1 METHLGKVPVFK
13 SATRIALEID
23 WNRMRVRE
31 CVMSKLITMEEIM
44 SKQKLEG
51 YLVPVVEL
59 AKYYDTDVTALKRKL
74 KRKGFKIDKAI
85 VMYNG
90 SERSLNVMSAVDAR
104 AFINAPITDNNL
116 ICHDDLDTLLD

>member
-23 WNRMRVRE
+23 RNRIKE
-31 CVMSKLITMEEIM
+31 CVIQLITMEEIM

-74 KRKGFKIDKAI
+74 KRKGFRIDKVIA
-85 VMYNG
+85 MYNG
-90 SERSLNVMSAVDAR
+90 SERSLNVISAVDAR

>member
-1 METHLGKVPVFK
+1 VDRN
-13 SATRIALEID
+13 RIK
-23 WNRMRVRE
+23 E
-31 CVMSKLITMEEIM
+31 CVIQLITMEEIM

-59 AKYYDTDVTALKRKL
+59 SKYYSMDTTAMKRKL
-74 KRKGFKIDKAI
+74 KRRGFLIEKVD

-90 SERSLNVMSAVDAR
+90 EERSLNVISAVDAR

>member
-1 METHLGKVPVFK
+1 MAAHISQVPVFK
-13 SATRIALEID
+13 SATRILVKVD
-23 WNRMRVRE
+23 RNRIKE
-31 CVMSKLITMEEIM
+31 CVIQLITMEEIM

-59 AKYYDTDVTALKRKL
+59 SKYYSMDTTAMKRKL
-74 KRKGFKIDKAI
+74 KRRGFLIEKVD

-90 SERSLNVMSAVDAR
+90 EERSLNVISAVDAR

-116 ICHDDLDTLLD
+116 ICHDDLETLLD

>member
-1 METHLGKVPVFK
+1 METNLSKVPVFK
-13 SATRIALEID
+13 SAARILVMVDRNKIK
-23 WNRMRVRE
+23 E
-31 CVMSKLITMEEIM
+31 CVIQLITMEEIT

-59 AKYYDTDVTALKRKL
+59 AKWWGADVTALKRKL

>member
-1 METHLGKVPVFK
+1 METHLSQVPVFK
-13 SATRIALEID
+13 STTRILVKVD
-23 WNRMRVRE
+23 RNRIKE
-31 CVMSKLITMEEIM
+31 CVIQLITMEEIM
-44 SKQKLEG
+44 SKKTLDG

-59 AKYYDTDVTALKRKL
+59 AKFYTVDATAMKRKL

-104 AFINAPITDNNL
+104 VFINEPDTDSKL
-116 ICHDDLDTLLD
+116 LCVDDLDTLLD